1 MKKIK
6 FLLLACLAFS
16 MILLTGAD
24 AVAQKDYS
32 SKRKAAPERF
42 ELKSTIGQQAQR
54 TNVRTGK
61 DVQAESIQKQRAELQ
76 ANQQKRTAQRADKQT
91 RPNAKV
97 TKKSTKATGTNTIGS
112 NVKQRAIQNPQI
124 KSQQLTKAKLAETR
138 QARVAKIRE
147 NLRNKQK

>member
-6 FLLLACLAFS
+6 FLLFACLAFS
-16 MILLTGAD
+16 MVLLTGAD

-32 SKRKAAPERF
+32 SKRKAAPAQF
-42 ELKSTIGQQAQR
+42 ELKSTVGQQAQR

-61 DVQAESIQKQRAELQ
+61 DVQAEAIQKQRAELQ

-91 RPNAKV
+91 RPNSKV
-97 TKKSTKATGTNTIGS
+97 TKKSAKATGTNAVGS
-112 NVKQRAIQNPQI
+112 NVKQRTVQNPQL
-124 KSQQLTKAKLAETR
+124 KAQKLTKAKLAETR